1 MGSDG
6 GSGFILETAAAA
18 NGRMR
23 KAGSAATTIVSS
35 TGMSNNAG
43 FLLPSP
49 SSTSKPRHLD
59 PRAQEFRPKIM
70 APPPLPP
77 FVYPYTYPCEFSPC
91 PLPPA
96 APPPPCAPLRPAAR
110 ASELAP
116 GGRDNASRS
125 LLLSS
130 VPPGASEGCLLREL
144 ELFGPVRGLEMEN
157 IEQGL
162 VVVHFYDVRHS
173 QRALAEIQEQH
184 MMQQSRLAQHYT
196 ALMRAGEMVVP
207 PPPPPPL
214 PSTNHS
220 RGLIGGCAVWAQY
233 SSAPM
238 RVSKSAGRGLLD
250 AHNQGTLVVFNLDS
264 EVSSSLLQNVFEAF
278 GAVRELRETPS
289 KRQHRFVE
297 FYDVRDAARALAE
310 MNGREICGKRVKIE
324 FSRPGGQARRLR
336 NSVAGVGPA
345 PVPIHISSGNLNL
358 FDARPP
364 VFAPDPSGRS
374 FPAQPRL
381 LNRDRSPCLPSS
393 RPFTTNVRGET
404 VPGGRTGVAGA
415 TLSHA
420 NVRSSSRPSPANQC
434 PDATDGEDRRKSKCN
449 IDSKHQSSHSP
460 RGGGGAAAAMA
471 GLRSGAKNWNVRSN
485 EEMQFA
491 FDEAK
496 ATSNWIDTRTTVMI
510 KNIPNKYSQKLL
522 LSMLDQHCIGCNEQI
537 AGDGCDDDSEPPS
550 SYDFVYLPIDFKN
563 KCNVGYG
570 FVNMTS
576 PKATLRL
583 YKAFHKQPW
592 EAFNSRKICEVTY
605 ARLQGL
611 DALKEH
617 FKNSKFACD
626 TDEYL
631 PVIFSPPRD
640 GKQLSE
646 PMAIGGH
653 SSKGRQRAS
662 QSPLAAT
669 SLPTNEKRPPAAAA
683 TTQQIGGVGS
693 GFGSAAADDGDVNV
707 TTIEAQSDHPHH
719 HHHYR
724 DSSLEGD
731 VHHYNHRD
739 DRSSTPS
746 PPPSPFPY
754 ADTSTAATSG
764 CSLRPRE
771 CQQRP
776 KHISCP
782 EVS

>member
-6 GSGFILETAAAA
+6 GSGFVLETAAASG
-18 NGRMR
+18 GRMR

-35 TGMSNNAG
+35 TGMSKNDG
-43 FLLPSP
+43 FLLPAP
-49 SSTSKPRHLD
+49 SSTSKPSHLD
-59 PRAQEFRPKIM
+59 PRAQEFRPKII
-70 APPPLPP
+70 AAPPLPP

-96 APPPPCAPLRPAAR
+96 PPPPCAPLRPAAR
-110 ASELAP
+110 PSDLAP
-116 GGRDNASRS
+116 SGRENASRS

-130 VPPGASEGCLLREL
+130 VPPGVSEGCLLREL

-196 ALMRAGEMVVP
+196 ALMRAGEVVLP

-214 PSTNHS
+214 PPPLHS

-238 RVSKSAGRGLLD
+238 RVSKYAGGGLLD

-264 EVSSSLLQNVFEAF
+264 EVSSGLLKNVFEAF
-278 GAVRELRETPS
+278 GAVKELRETPS

-336 NSVAGVGPA
+336 NSVAGAGAIAVHVA
-345 PVPIHISSGNLNL
+345 ADNLNL
-358 FDARPP
+358 FDARPHAL
-364 VFAPDPSGRS
+364 APDPSTRS
-374 FPAQPRL
+374 FPTQPRL
-381 LNRDRSPCLPSS
+381 LDRDRSPCLPSS
-393 RPFTTNVRGET
+393 HSSNSNIRGE
-404 VPGGRTGVAGA
+404 VVAGGRTSMAGGA
-415 TLSHA
+415 LSNA
-420 NVRSSSRPSPANQC
+420 NVCLSSLAPPARPSPVAV
-434 PDATDGEDRRKSKCN
+434 DGDDLNRRKSKSS
-449 IDSKHQSSHSP
+449 IDSKHQSGHSP
-460 RGGGGAAAAMA
+460 RGGGGAAAIA
-471 GLRSGAKNWNVRSN
+471 GLRTGGCGTKNWNVRMN
-485 EEMQFA
+485 EETQFA

-496 ATSNWIDTRTTVMI
+496 ATSNWIDPRTTVMI

-522 LSMLDQHCIGCNEQI
+522 LNMLDQHCISCNEQI
-537 AGDGCDDDSEPPS
+537 VDDGQDDDSEPPS

-583 YKAFHKQPW
+583 HKAFHKQPW

-640 GKQLSE
+640 GMELSE

-653 SSKGRQRAS
+653 TSKGRQRVP
-662 QSPLAAT
+662 QSPLATT
-669 SLPTNEKRPPAAAA
+669 SLPTNGKRPPAAAA

-693 GFGSAAADDGDVNV
+693 GFGSAAAAAADDGDVDVV
-707 TTIEAQSDHPHH
+707 TLEAQSHHPRHRHH
-719 HHHYR
+719 HR
-724 DSSLEGD
+724 DSALDDD
-731 VHHYNHRD
+731 VCHYDHRD
-739 DRSSTPS
+739 DSSSTPS
-746 PPPSPFPY
+746 PPPY
-754 ADTSTAATSG
+754 ASTATTSG

-771 CQQRP
+771 CQQQP
-776 KHISCP
+776 KPISCP